1 MISGEN
7 NLFQFRENFLVKCN
21 KTSSKIY
28 KHIVQ
33 QKVQQKYHNIHQDVF
48 FIKHTRF
55 ELNSATS
62 QLKFNIYFWLLY
74 LNLKFIVQHIVHFV
88 VHL

>member
-1 MISGEN
+1 MQRKLSRKMKQN
-7 NLFQFRENFLVKCN
+7 SC
-21 KTSSKIY
+21 KIY

-33 QKVQQKYHNIHQDVF
+33 QKVQQKFHNIHDVF